1 MAKARALVR
10 LSLGSEPLE
19 KPEQRNE
26 APCDLEEKEAPEA
39 FDVRDHAENQRSA
52 EVEEDVRVRT
62 LVDDLELGE
71 RVGDE
76 DRHGAGDLD
85 RFAHTLVVRKPLVL
99 MLVLLLGGCGGG
111 GDRDGKPPASPGRFD
126 YDRNADLGFRD
137 AGRVNR
143 NYAIAIRRVSYTS
156 PGGNG
161 RVSGFL
167 VRPRGEGSFPG
178 VILMHGAGGD
188 SRQMLVQGTWLA
200 GRGAV
205 ALAIDSPF
213 ARNPNR
219 QLPQGVPGLRAES
232 DLIAQ
237 NVVELRRAVDVLE
250 EEAGVDAER
259 IGFVGFSGGAR
270 TGALLAGN
278 EERISAYV
286 LMSGGS
292 APVAEIVKAVP
303 IEARVEVEEILN
315 GVDPL
320 AHIRRAEPAK
330 LLFLN
335 GRRDQVVPRAALNAL
350 YRAASE
356 PKEIRWYASTHE
368 PTVAV
373 YRDMLAWLTTELSLQ
388 SQPVAPGV
396 KIGP

>member
-1 MAKARALVR
+1 VVLKAVA
-10 LSLGSEPLE
+10 
-19 KPEQRNE
+19 
-26 APCDLEEKEAPEA
+26 
-39 FDVRDHAENQRSA
+39 
-52 EVEEDVRVRT
+52 
-62 LVDDLELGE
+62 
-71 RVGDE
+71 
-76 DRHGAGDLD
+76 
-85 RFAHTLVVRKPLVL
+85 L
-99 MLVLLLGGCGGG
+99 MLVLLLAGCGGG
-111 GDRDGKPPASPGRFD
+111 DGDEKPPAPPGPFE
-126 YDRNADLGFRD
+126 YDRTAGLGFQD
-137 AGRVNR
+137 GGRVNR
-143 NYAIAIRRVSYTS
+143 NYPIPIRQVSYAS

-167 VRPRGEGSFPG
+167 ARPPGDGPFPG

-188 SRQMLVQGTWLA
+188 SQQMLLPAAWLA

-213 ARNPNR
+213 ARNPNL
-219 QLPQGVPGLRAES
+219 QLPQGVAGLRAES

-237 NVVELRRAVDVLE
+237 NVVDLRRAVDVLAE
-250 EEAGVDAER
+250 QPGVDAER
-259 IGFVGFSGGAR
+259 IGFVGYSAGAR
-270 TGALLAGN
+270 TGAILAGN
-278 EERISAYV
+278 EERIRAYV
-286 LMSGGS
+286 LLSGGS
-292 APVAEIVKAVP
+292 PPVAEIVKGVP

-368 PTVAV
+368 PTAAV
-373 YRDMLAWLTTELSLQ
+373 YRDMLAWLTKELGLRSR
-388 SQPVAPGV
+388 PVAPGV

>member
-1 MAKARALVR
+1 M
-10 LSLGSEPLE
+10 
-19 KPEQRNE
+19 
-26 APCDLEEKEAPEA
+26 
-39 FDVRDHAENQRSA
+39 
-52 EVEEDVRVRT
+52 
-62 LVDDLELGE
+62 
-71 RVGDE
+71 
-76 DRHGAGDLD
+76 
-85 RFAHTLVVRKPLVL
+85 RKGLAL
-99 MLVLLLGGCGGG
+99 MLVLLVAGCGGG
-111 GDRDGKPPASPGRFD
+111 GDGDDDRAPAPPSRFD
-126 YDRNADLGFRD
+126 YDRNAALGYED

-143 NYAIAIRRVSYTS
+143 NYPIEVRQVSYAS
-156 PGGNG
+156 PGGRG

-167 VRPRGEGSFPG
+167 VKPPGKGPFPG

-188 SRQMLVQGTWLA
+188 SRQMLVQATWLA

-237 NVVELRRAVDVLE
+237 NVVELRRAVDVLR
-250 EEAGVDAER
+250 EEANVDEDR

-270 TGALLAGN
+270 TGAILAGN
-278 EERISAYV
+278 EDRIRAYV

-303 IEARVEVEEILN
+303 VEARVEVEEILN

-320 AHIRRAEPAK
+320 AHVRNAEPAK

-350 YRAASE
+350 YRNASR
-356 PKEIRWYASTHE
+356 PKEIRWYPTTHE
-368 PTVAV
+368 PTVAA
-373 YRDMLAWLTTELSLQ
+373 YRDMLAWLTEELDLQTE
-388 SQPVAPGV
+388 PVAKGV
-396 KIGP
+396 RTGP